1 VAANVVATSGPDD
14 PVPEREAAGEVAGE
28 DESELDYLGLIWYFE
43 AQSLIVAQSRLSKK
57 ASMYEARSV
66 R

>member
-1 VAANVVATSGPDD
+1 VPANVVAPGGPDD
-14 PVPEREAAGEVAGE
+14 PVAEREAAGEIPGE
-28 DESELDYLGLIWYFE
+28 DVGERFYLGLIWYFD

>member
-1 VAANVVATSGPDD
+1 VPANVVAAREADD
-14 PVPEREAAGEVAGE
+14 PVAEREAAGEVARDYDGE
-28 DESELDYLGLIWYFE
+28 GLYLGLIWYFD